1 MRKIDNLFEAVMT
14 NLSKFTFPIYKTGPP
29 FLSQSRKLED
39 PLSILI
45 KTISF
50 ISFSQTWW
58 QFTCN
63 SYSLQNWRKFEVM
76 KGRCL
81 SDSES
86 DDLRYSIFRPNVI
99 LYQLIQAHAD
109 EAGDAKR
116 RLERTEE
123 LVRELKSQNTILVAK
138 LDQILGKLGTGWKL
152 KLEWRMVCLLLNQSL
167 PLGPVF
173 LFHWP
178 LLLWTSNF

>member
-1 MRKIDNLFEAVMT
+1 
-14 NLSKFTFPIYKTGPP
+14 
-29 FLSQSRKLED
+29 
-39 PLSILI
+39 
-45 KTISF
+45 
-50 ISFSQTWW
+50 
-58 QFTCN
+58 
-63 SYSLQNWRKFEVM
+63 M

-138 LDQILGKLGTGWKL
+138 LDQILGKLGTG
-152 KLEWRMVCLLLNQSL
+152 
-167 PLGPVF
+167 
-173 LFHWP
+173 
-178 LLLWTSNF
+178 